1 MDTGCFNIS
10 AIINNATMNIGMHVY
25 LVELVCLFYS
35 GKYIE
40 VKLLDPMVFLL
51 VTTSEM
57 TQNIQDTQET
67 DRTPLWPEEQ
77 NWAN

>member
-1 MDTGCFNIS
+1 M
-10 AIINNATMNIGMHVY
+10 
-25 LVELVCLFYS
+25 
-35 GKYIE
+35 
-40 VKLLDPMVFLL
+40 L

-67 DRTPLWPEEQ
+67 DRKPLRPEEQ

>member
-1 MDTGCFNIS
+1 MLQQKDTDWLNGLKRKKGRKRNQI
-10 AIINNATMNIGMHVY
+10 
-25 LVELVCLFYS
+25 
-35 GKYIE
+35 
-40 VKLLDPMVFLL
+40 PML
-51 VTTSEM
+51 VTMSEM

>member
-1 MDTGCFNIS
+1 MGKTRDFFKKIRDILGNIS
-10 AIINNATMNIGMHVY
+10 CKDGLNKGQKWY
-25 LVELVCLFYS
+25 GPKRS
-35 GKYIE
+35 RR
-40 VKLLDPMVFLL
+40 LL

-77 NWAN
+77 NWAKN

>member
-1 MDTGCFNIS
+1 MINIYEEY
-10 AIINNATMNIGMHVY
+10 IY
-25 LVELVCLFYS
+25 LNKHWFLNDILGS
-35 GKYIE
+35 LYIS
-40 VKLLDPMVFLL
+40 PSFILL

>member
-1 MDTGCFNIS
+1 MTNINEEY
-10 AIINNATMNIGMHVY
+10 IY
-25 LVELVCLFYS
+25 LNKHWFLNDIL
-35 GKYIE
+35 GNLYIS
-40 VKLLDPMVFLL
+40 PSFILL